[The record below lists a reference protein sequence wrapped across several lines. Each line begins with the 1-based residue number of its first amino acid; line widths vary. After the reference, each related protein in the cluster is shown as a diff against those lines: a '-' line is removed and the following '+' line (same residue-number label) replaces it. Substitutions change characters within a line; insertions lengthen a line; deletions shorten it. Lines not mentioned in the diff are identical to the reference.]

1 MTMRASARQSS
12 FGMRCAHCDNFII
25 APAWTEH
32 RNERHIRHLW
42 HCWRCDCIFE
52 TVVDN
57 RRVTTDENSGSRLVA

>member
-42 HCWRCDCIFE
+42 HCWRGDCIFE